1 MGNHECRWVTS
12 GELLDARG
20 LQVMGCVGCA
30 EDEVAEVEA
39 CVGTEMTYSISY
51 PDPERGE
58 IAMISREFTP
68 EEFLAD
74 RREWLEKVKR
84 AKAEPTGGG
93 PSLFSNRDWKDRP
106 KEARPNG

>member
-1 MGNHECRWVTS
+1 MTHECRWVTS

-30 EDEVAEVEA
+30 EDEVAAVEA
-39 CVGTEMTYSISY
+39 RIGTETTYCVSY

-58 IAMISREFTP
+58 MAMISRQFTP

-74 RREWLEKVKR
+74 RCEWLEKVRR
-84 AKAEPTGGG
+84 A
-93 PSLFSNRDWKDRP
+93 
-106 KEARPNG
+106 EAARG